1 MFLSYFVANKEAK
14 ATSLIAS
21 EDLLSALDEERAA
34 LHDTEKLLVASRKEV
49 EQLKAD
55 LANLNAQNSSLKV
68 WSRFLSFFFF
78 CSNGLTLYLCPSFF
92 GCSG

>member
-1 MFLSYFVANKEAK
+1 MANKEAK

-78 CSNGLTLYLCPSFF
+78 VPMV
-92 GCSG
+92 